1 MANYTLFGSQLI
13 NVVSVPVFAV
23 DTTINLV
30 YDSDVNSEA
39 VNEVRLLINS
49 VGVAPASVN
58 VNLPQIASFNGIFNV
73 RIFVV
78 DSGNNASVKN
88 IVITPFAG
96 DTINGGASVTL
107 TTDGSTAICQ
117 IADKTHWYALV

>member
-1 MANYTLFGSQLI
+1 MANYTCYGSQLI
-13 NVVSVPVFAV
+13 NVVQIPAFAV

-30 YDSDVNSEA
+30 YDADVNSDA

-49 VGVAPASVN
+49 VGVAPATVA
-58 VNLPQIASFNGIFNV
+58 VNLPQISSFNGIFNV
-73 RIFVV
+73 AIYVV
-78 DSGNNASVKN
+78 DSGNNSAVKN

-96 DTINGGASVTL
+96 DTINGGASITL
-107 TTDGSTAICQ
+107 NTNGTTTICQ

>member
-1 MANYTLFGSQLI
+1 MANYTCYGSQLI
-13 NVVSVPVFAV
+13 NVVSVPVFTA

-30 YDSDVNSEA
+30 YDSDVNSDA

-49 VGVAPASVN
+49 VGVVPATVN
-58 VNLPQIASFNGIFNV
+58 VNLPQIATFNGIFNV
-73 RIFVV
+73 QIFVV

-96 DTINGGASVTL
+96 DTINGGASLTL

-117 IADKTHWYALV
+117 IADGTHWYALI